1 MTAFNPTPKLYV
13 GDVQTGVF
21 TEVTGIIDYSFSINA
36 GSNDYINPPNP
47 GNGSVT
53 LLFDDATI
61 PSIKIGQYLQIKD
74 TSNTWL
80 IFQGRVTARSAEY
93 RNWGTAGYLMAWTF
107 EYTGVISDLQKMT
120 WYNPSTYTGTT
131 TQCIDL
137 IRSLGGR
144 STWSQVNP
152 SLTWAN
158 ANQDASWAVWDG
170 YTPDYYIYGDYTNTQ
185 SQTLAA
191 GYRNVWDD
199 LVTLT
204 YGVWGYIY
212 ELSGYLLAIT
222 TVAPPLNLTIN
233 QNQLMVDL
241 VAMDATASMR
251 NDVTITKYDTTSIE
265 YRDQQSIY
273 DYGSQPGTLATFI
286 NNDSDALTTAAK
298 VVNGLSYP
306 IFTIDRAS
314 VNGYNPNVSGAN
326 IKTWFTSYGQ
336 GLNCTAPDPLNGGC
350 SRFIPVGYSINAS
363 KNAWIF
369 DFNLVPYSVA
379 VNSINWEQVPASYTW
394 TSYGT
399 AYPTQK
405 WSDL

>member
-1 MTAFNPTPKLYV
+1 MTAFEPTLKLYV

-21 TEVTGIIDYSFSINA
+21 TQVTGIIDYNFSVNA

-47 GNGSVT
+47 GNCSIT
-53 LLFDDATI
+53 LLFDDTTVPPIA
-61 PSIKIGQYLQIKD
+61 IGQYLYIYD
-74 TSNTWL
+74 SSNTWT
-80 IFQGRVTARSAEY
+80 IFRGRVTTRSAEY

-107 EYTGVISDLQKMT
+107 EFVGAISDLQKMT
-120 WYNPSTYTGTT
+120 WYNPSVYTGTT

-137 IRSLGGR
+137 IRTTGGR
-144 STWSQVNP
+144 STWEQANP
-152 SLTWAN
+152 SLTWEN
-158 ANQDASWAVWDG
+158 AGEYSWASWDG
-170 YTPDYYIYGDYTNTQ
+170 YTPDLYIHGDYTNVQ

-204 YGVWGYIY
+204 YGVWGFIQ
-212 ELSGYLLAIT
+212 ERSGSEVLIT
-222 TVAPPLNLTIN
+222 TVAPPVNQTIN

-241 VAMDATASMR
+241 VATDSTPNMR
-251 NDVTITKYDTTSIE
+251 NDVTITKYDTTSID
-265 YRDQQSIY
+265 YRDQQSVY
-273 DYGSQPGTLATFI
+273 QYGSQPGTLATYI

-298 VVNGLSYP
+298 IINGLAYP
-306 IFTIDRAS
+306 SFGLDRAS

-326 IKTWFTSYGQ
+326 LKTWANSTGSAW
-336 GLNCTAPDPLNGGC
+336 TVDAPNPFSNGTNE
-350 SRFIPVGYSINAS
+350 FIPVGYAISAS

-369 DFNLVPYSVA
+369 DYYLVPLSVA
-379 VNSINWEQVPASYTW
+379 VNSINWEQVPPSYTW